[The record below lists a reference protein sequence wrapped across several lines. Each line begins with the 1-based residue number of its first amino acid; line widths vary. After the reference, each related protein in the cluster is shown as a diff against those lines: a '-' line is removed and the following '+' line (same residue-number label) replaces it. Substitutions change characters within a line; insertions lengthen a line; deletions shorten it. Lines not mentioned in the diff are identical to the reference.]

1 MAGAPRAGPGRRLGF
16 GPDFLGRSALARHG
30 VGLAAVAAA
39 AAVAWALRAQFDS
52 PVLPLFVA
60 AAAVAA
66 WWGGLGPAL
75 LACVASMAAVD
86 VVFPV
91 GPPGNVADE
100 LPRLAVLL
108 AASLV
113 AAALG
118 ASQRRTEAAL
128 RASEHRFRTMVD
140 VAGEGVVLVDPE
152 GTVVYAND
160 RFGELLGHAGPL
172 AGESLW
178 DHLAPEDVP
187 GARDA
192 LGRARAERLP
202 PFVVRVRRDD
212 GDLTPVLVASSPVR
226 DEAAGLTGVLA
237 MLTDLRDRQQA
248 ARELD
253 RANER
258 FRLAAEA
265 VEAMIYDW
273 DLATDRVE
281 RSRGLL
287 PLLGWEPGEVPPVSA
302 WWTAQIHPD
311 DRERY
316 LRDGLPATSTPPRY
330 DVEYRVRHRDGR
342 WLTVLEQ
349 GRLVGDADDRPVR
362 VVGSVVDITRRRQDE
377 TGLQLLADA
386 GEVLSSG
393 QGLGTLVARVAE
405 LAVPGLADWCAVDLV
420 DADGVLRRQATA
432 CRPGLPEAA
441 VPDLGLARACLRR
454 GLRLASP
461 TAGLAPGDAEP
472 DPAAEEARAATGA
485 SAVLALPLRAR
496 DLTFGTMTLLWVDG
510 VGGFFP
516 TQVRVGR
523 ALARRSALAIDN
535 ARLHHEMQ
543 EAEGRYRGLFES
555 ATDAILVID
564 RHDRVVDANPAAVRL
579 LGRDRA
585 ALLRARAADLDP
597 EGRAWSGPELD
608 RLVHDGAW
616 HGEVDLRAGDGRTV
630 PVEARVDPVRLPGGT
645 LWVATLRDIAEQRA
659 LARAQEA
666 FVDSVAHDLR
676 NPLTAIRGNA
686 QLLRRRLARDAAPDP
701 ARLGPG
707 IEGIE
712 TGAARIADLID
723 ELVDA
728 ARVRSGR
735 APELR
740 RGEVDLVALA
750 RQAVAVHQRATDRHT
765 VVLVADEPSLLG
777 RWDRSRLERVLGNL
791 LVNAI
796 KYSPDGG
803 TVTVRVAREA
813 GPGGPA
819 ARLEVSDEGVG
830 IPVADV
836 PRVFDR
842 FHRAANV
849 GSIAGTGLGLP
860 GVRQIVEGHG
870 GTVTVASREGE
881 GSTFVVRLPLADE
894 SGGREVEESGGREVE
909 ESGG

>member
-1 MAGAPRAGPGRRLGF
+1 MAGATRLGGRNGG
-16 GPDFLGRSALARHG
+16 GPDARGRSALARFA
-30 VGLAAVAAA
+30 VAVVAVAVAA
-39 AAVAWALRAQFDS
+39 VLVRALRTQVDA
-52 PVLPLFVA
+52 PVLLPFVA
-60 AAAVAA
+60 AVAVAA

-75 LACVASMAAVD
+75 LAVAGSVAAVA
-86 VVFPV
+86 VGFPA
-91 GPPGNVADE
+91 GTPAALADD
-100 LPRLAVLL
+100 LPQLAVLL

-113 AAALG
+113 VAAVG
-118 ASQRRTEAAL
+118 ASQQRAEAAL
-128 RASEHRFRTMVD
+128 RASERRFRTMVD

-160 RFGELLGHAGPL
+160 RFGELLGHGGPL
-172 AGESLW
+172 AGASFW

-265 VEAMIYDW
+265 VEAMIFDW
-273 DLATDRVE
+273 DVPSDRVE

-287 PLLGWEPGEVPPVSA
+287 PLLGWEPGEVPPTSA
-302 WWTAQIHPD
+302 WWLSQIHPD

-316 LRDGLPATSTPPRY
+316 LRDGLPATSAPPRY
-330 DVEYRVRHRDGR
+330 DVEYRIRHRDGR
-342 WLTVLEQ
+342 WLAVLEQ
-349 GRLVGDADDRPVR
+349 GRLVGDADDRPLR

-377 TGLQLLADA
+377 AGLQLLADA

-393 QGLGTLVARVAE
+393 QGLDTLVARVVE

-420 DADGVLRRQATA
+420 AADGILRRQATA
-432 CRPGLPEAA
+432 SRPGLPETIA
-441 VPDLGLARACLRR
+441 PDLGLARACLRR

-461 TAGLAPGDAEP
+461 TVGLAPGDAEP
-472 DPAAEEARAATGA
+472 DPAADEARVAAGA
-485 SAVLALPLRAR
+485 GAVLALPLRAR
-496 DLTFGTMTLLWVDG
+496 DTTFGTMTLLWVDG

-535 ARLHHEMQ
+535 ARLQHEMQ
-543 EAEGRYRGLFES
+543 EAEARYRGLFES

-564 RHDRVVDANPAAVRL
+564 RHGRVVDANPAAVRL

-597 EGRAWSGPELD
+597 EGGAWSGPELE

-616 HGEVDLRAGDGRTV
+616 QGEIDLRAGDGRPV
-630 PVEARVDPVRLPGGT
+630 PVEARIDPVRLPGGT
-645 LWVATLRDIAEQRA
+645 LWVASLRDISERRE

-666 FVDSVAHDLR
+666 FVASVAHDLR

-701 ARLGPG
+701 ARLEPG
-707 IEGIE
+707 IAGIE

-740 RGEVDLVALA
+740 RAEVDLVALA
-750 RQAVAVHQRATDRHT
+750 RETVAAHQGATDRHA
-765 VVLVADEPSLLG
+765 VVLVADEPSLVG
-777 RWDRSRLERVLGNL
+777 WWDRSRLERVLGNL
-791 LVNAI
+791 LGNAV
-796 KYSPDGG
+796 KYSPEGG

-849 GSIAGTGLGLP
+849 GGVAGTGLGLA

-870 GTVTVASREGE
+870 GTVTVASREGA
-881 GSTFVVRLPLADE
+881 GSTFVVRLPLTDE
-894 SGGREVEESGGREVE
+894 SGSRAVEQSGSRGVAESGG
-909 ESGG
+909 